1 MIVKP
6 ALSASVISEN
16 VISLSPIVMLLSL
29 IITFFMVINRPFFFL
44 FLGIKIA
51 PFTDVKDACLR
62 LLCGFYY
69 FTFLISL
76 ANRLYIYNNTHS
88 LFNGVL
94 FLFFSFRFKIIR
106 CAESFINFTHFLILF
121 IGYYFYTMLQH
132 NFRQFHFTFLHS
144 RILNP

>member
-29 IITFFMVINRPFFFL
+29 IITFFMVINRPFFFY

-62 LLCGFYY
+62 LAMWL
-69 FTFLISL
+69 
-76 ANRLYIYNNTHS
+76 
-88 LFNGVL
+88 LFAL
-94 FLFFSFRFKIIR
+94 LRFM
-106 CAESFINFTHFLILF
+106 T
-121 IGYYFYTMLQH
+121 Q
-132 NFRQFHFTFLHS
+132 LHCF
-144 RILNP
+144 